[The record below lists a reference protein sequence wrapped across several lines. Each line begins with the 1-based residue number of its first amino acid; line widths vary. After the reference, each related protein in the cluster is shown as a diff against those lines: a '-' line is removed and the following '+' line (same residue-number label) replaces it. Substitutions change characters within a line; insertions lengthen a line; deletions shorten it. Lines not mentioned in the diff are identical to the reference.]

1 MENHFKYPHF
11 LNPQPKGEDKF
22 EGKSQVRLVESISGY
37 ILNID
42 SQEGTAPKMPR
53 IIGLEGEWGSGKS
66 NVIEQLEKKLSLG
79 DKYKFFV
86 YNAWGNQEDL
96 QRRSILEA
104 LTNQLVKGSK
114 GHNYNDKVLKGK
126 TTIELKDGTSKS
138 VTWEERL
145 KYLLASKSDVE
156 TNVVPQLNIW
166 FAVFILIVVITP
178 IITNIAESISCLFW
192 KCVVASIPLLVIGAV
207 LAYKYRKSNSQKG
220 FKARLQDTLS
230 EMLRIYKGKEVN
242 EHKYQTISS
251 EEPTVVEFRKWMQDI
266 SNGLEGDNHVIMV
279 FDDMDRL
286 PAEKVKRLWSTIHT
300 FFAGKGF
307 KRIWVIIPFD
317 REHLANAF
325 GDADDNIVLTDSFLQ
340 KTFPVVFRVAPPV
353 KKDFDKVFLAYLK
366 EAFGDS
372 EDESELQ
379 IVDRMYRL
387 DGKKPNVRAIMSFIN
402 EMVTIR
408 LQWSKGEISLRNIA
422 CYLLGREEFRVDPIN
437 AILEPHYID
446 KFGGLVMNDIDLQK
460 CLSAIY
466 YGVDVKDALQ
476 IPLEVFINK
485 CIDGNGDIN
494 LYADN
499 PNFVYVLANVIDSID
514 STKVDAAIDT
524 VIRLKD
530 QTKLASIWSKLA
542 NRKRK
547 NEIKGQDF
555 DKESQILLKK
565 TDGDLQQNVLN
576 DWYTKVY
583 SFGEFDGGKY
593 YEAISNAQLF
603 IKSENLK
610 CSIPVTDKI
619 LTPEQFILF
628 LKAGGETYKDWQV
641 SCDGSA
647 FDEYLSDLSHL
658 NYETAQTLSCLK
670 DDKSYSF
677 NGLHEAIGKAYSSN
691 DVLTKDNAGAIF
703 LAYRNTSEKKK
714 LQYQLNSS
722 TVNNLYQSIHD
733 TVIFDNKHGRSDLE
747 AMKLCNGGDVTKD
760 EKTNV
765 EKIAAITDYYEDYGD
780 LLKMVT
786 TSSSALLKTVLA
798 TKIRKRVPGEWMT
811 LEDIVPLYDKIK
823 AATNV
828 TDEELLADL
837 DLWFDDKR
845 QKKLDEKDIST
856 LVPSIQ
862 SFEPLSK
869 SDVDLAKYLCQR
881 ICSGLAQV
889 PVDTLYSAR
898 SADSNYWI
906 KAIDVFVGSEYLKEL
921 PKNLID
927 FAGRLMKDIEAGDL
941 ATGKLAHYISVLF
954 SPLSPDKISSTLR
967 EIRNDFCN
975 DKARMN
981 ESKFKFF
988 EPWLRAEGSLNESKG
1003 GVCDYI
1009 INPVI
1014 KDPECQQLILSNS
1027 SFYVSIIKDASSSA
1041 LRATMEDI
1049 LKNNPSPDFVEFAK
1063 GCGVELKKEE
1073 EKDK

>member
-1 MENHFKYPHF
+1 MKYPHF

-22 EGKSQVRLVESISGY
+22 EGKSQVRLVQSISGY

-42 SQEGTAPKMPR
+42 SQEENARMMPR

-66 NVIEQLEKKLSLG
+66 NVIEQLKEKPELK

-114 GHNYNDKVLKGK
+114 EHNYNDKVLKGK

-178 IITNIAESISCLFW
+178 IITNIAKSISCLFW

-266 SNGLEGDNHVIMV
+266 SDGLTGDNHVVMV

-307 KRIWVIIPFD
+307 ERIWAIIPFD
-317 REHLANAF
+317 RNHLANAF
-325 GDADDNIVLTDSFLQ
+325 GDVDDNIVLTDSFLQ

-387 DGKKPNVRAIMSFIN
+387 DCEKPNVRAIMSFIN

-408 LQWSKGEISLRNIA
+408 LQWSKGEVSLRNIA
-422 CYLLGREEFRVDPIN
+422 CFLLGKEEFRANPIN
-437 AILEPHYID
+437 AILEPRYID
-446 KFGGLVMNDIDLQK
+446 KFSGLVTNDIDLQK

-485 CIDGNGDIN
+485 CIDSNGDIN
-494 LYADN
+494 LYSDN
-499 PNFVYVLANVIDSID
+499 PNFIYVLANVIDSID

-524 VIRLKD
+524 VNRLKD
-530 QTKLASIWSKLA
+530 QTKLAAIWSKLA

-583 SFGEFDGGKY
+583 SFGDFDGGKY
-593 YEAISNAQLF
+593 YEAIFSAQRF
-603 IKSENLK
+603 IRSGNLK
-610 CSIPVTDKI
+610 CRIPVTDKI
-619 LTPEQFILF
+619 LTPKQFILF
-628 LKAGGETYKDWQV
+628 LKAGGESNKDWQV
-641 SCDGSA
+641 SCDGKA
-647 FDEYLSDLSHL
+647 LDEYLSDLSHL
-658 NYETAQTLSCLK
+658 DYETAQALSCLK
-670 DDKSYSF
+670 DDKNYAF
-677 NGLHEAIGKAYSSN
+677 NGLHDAISKAYSSD

-714 LQYQLNSS
+714 LQYQLKSS
-722 TVNNLYQSIHD
+722 TAHNLYQSIRVTPD
-733 TVIFDNKHGRSDLE
+733 IFNDKHGRSDLE
-747 AMKLCNGGDVTKD
+747 AMKLCNGDDITKD
-760 EKTNV
+760 ENTNIS
-765 EKIAAITDYYEDYGD
+765 KIADIIDFYEDYGD
-780 LLKMVT
+780 LLKQVVNT
-786 TSSSALLKTVLA
+786 SSALLKSVVA
-798 TKIRKRVPGEWMT
+798 TKIKNKSGQRINLSET
-811 LEDIVPLYDKIK
+811 LPLYQGIK
-823 AATNV
+823 AATEV
-828 TDEELLADL
+828 TDEELLSDL
-837 DLWFDDKR
+837 NQWFNDKR
-845 QKKLDEKDIST
+845 QEELDEKDIKT
-856 LVPSIQ
+856 LVASIQ
-862 SFEPLSK
+862 SFAPLLQSG
-869 SDVDLAKYLCQR
+869 VTLATYLCKR
-881 ICSGLAQV
+881 LCSGLVQV
-889 PVDTLYSAR
+889 PVDTLYAAR
-898 SADSNYWI
+898 DTENNYWI
-906 KAIDVFVGSEYLKEL
+906 KAIEVFVGSEYLKEL
-921 PKNLID
+921 PQNLIN
-927 FAGRLMKDIEAGDL
+927 FAGRLMKDIETGDL
-941 ATGKLAHYISVLF
+941 AVGKLAHYISVIFDALK
-954 SPLSPDKISSTLR
+954 PEQISTTLHD
-967 EIRNDFCN
+967 IRIGFCN
-975 DKARMN
+975 GNAQMTVP
-981 ESKFKFF
+981 KFKFF
-988 EPWLRAEGSLNESKG
+988 EPWLRAAGSLKENKD
-1003 GVCDYI
+1003 GVCDRI
-1009 INPVI
+1009 ISPVI
-1014 KDPECQQLILSNS
+1014 RDPECQQLILSNL

-1041 LRATMEDI
+1041 LRATMEDT

-1063 GCGVELKKEE
+1063 GCGVEHKEHN
-1073 EKDK
+1073 EKDV